1 VTESLARGPQG
12 SIEGV
17 CFGRRLS
24 PAAAMQQ
31 HRKRRRHDDPCVAGV
46 NALRTRPAW
55 MLLAWYCCGILPVLV
70 ETASSGGLSRSSL
83 SVAPHGWLPR
93 RIWGGT
99 KAGRADKCQQR
110 ALQAMRGGSSNDHLD
125 WLVVSLVRLPD
136 PHDERGTPIVTM
148 MVPRSVSH
156 QSGET
161 LLAWTYGLSNV
172 SADDTLAGLWQATA
186 LLSDVVVVILPEA
199 ALLQSSDNQNTTIL
213 PRLKYVLDQVQA
225 GLSRRKKRFKQ
236 QKQKPASGKIVVWL
250 QDSQH
255 ASVFGTVHDI
265 LTSARTIAREAS
277 DDDVPKKKKRVPV
290 IFAVVRHLHEI
301 PALLLSKKKRAGIVS
316 MLAASSPHL
325 PAEMAAVWPLVWRGA
340 WERLSKQDNNQV
352 VFAESSPA
360 EKQELWSAWIGAR
373 DAAHE
378 TTVPRSVEELP
389 ATPLNVVEEPEQW
402 PVLLDE
408 PVVPLPATATP
419 AEESLATALNVVE
432 EPEQL
437 LEELDQE
444 PDLGS
449 SLENDDD
456 AVPLPKVEESP
467 ATTLGGNNLEQP
479 EQLLEES
486 VLDQEPDFGPAPGL
500 GTGEDA
506 VPLPANVEESP
517 ATTLESNN
525 AEEPEQ
531 LLEDSISDHE
541 PDFDQAWENPSDDAM
556 DTSSESV
563 EEERRD
569 HADTVAAMD
578 DNLDDDIGEALDNM
592 EGRERDQ
599 LEVVDGSE
607 DSHDDVMELDDEN
620 VVASDL
626 DSTPFESN
634 EALDVEEG
642 READD
647 DSNAFVEEEGLEDD
661 DNDMAEEQLVDDELQ
676 TPLESSIDQDE
687 QRDPVTHENQ
697 HDDLVMSIED
707 EDGVEDGAE
716 LQTPP
721 ESSPDPG
728 EQLDPTP
735 DENVYVESSQDPGE
749 QLDPTPDEN
758 EYVESSPDPGE
769 QLDPTPD
776 EREYDDSIDED
787 NEPELNP
794 YPPSTAAGDDARVA
808 ATKDEE
814 PENGPIVDD
823 ESNEQP
829 VVSLEDGYESDHDG
843 ETGENKI
850 DDDEDAIDANEVRQ
864 EMSIENGIES
874 DRVDDKF
881 AAEYGE
887 KGVDTTVPA
896 IAVPSTQVTGV
907 DGAREAGDATSVPTT
922 IVADDSETEE
932 DPEETNEHESIFDK
946 AIFDEEGS
954 AGAADLPEQREPL
967 LPVEEREAPRTQ
979 SDEESEQSSAT
990 SITFEDSETV
1000 DEAPSLIQAP
1010 TGDDTATGEMVET
1023 EHNVEDGR
1031 DESTSSDSPPTIAGA
1046 AQSVS
1051 DEEAVNF
1058 VLRELE
1064 RGLDDLQTLQEEAS
1078 LRTTAGPGVAAVGD
1092 GKIRP
1097 PNDLHF
1103 GQFADEL
1110 LLNSMNMMKE
1120 VPVHLQPMV
1129 RKPLVRRL
1137 RELYDQH
1144 LQSLRDYY
1152 GQAFESMLDES
1163 VAEFG
1168 IVGEE
1173 GEEKDMAASWR
1184 ALREKWKKAASLVT
1198 QSFEAAANSSAP
1210 TVIIDNEPN
1219 LWDYSQSLQG
1229 LLSDMVSATDSR
1241 RPLEDS
1247 LFADDD
1253 ETDTAASGNS
1263 SRRFNRAA
1271 RWYEKLAA
1279 RALVLGVNY
1288 LQGWLALQAVRRA
1301 AAERDRRMPKFPLF

>member
-1 VTESLARGPQG
+1 
-12 SIEGV
+12 
-17 CFGRRLS
+17 
-24 PAAAMQQ
+24 
-31 HRKRRRHDDPCVAGV
+31 
-46 NALRTRPAW
+46 
-55 MLLAWYCCGILPVLV
+55 
-70 ETASSGGLSRSSL
+70 
-83 SVAPHGWLPR
+83 
-93 RIWGGT
+93 
-99 KAGRADKCQQR
+99 
-110 ALQAMRGGSSNDHLD
+110 MRGGSSNDHLD

-148 MVPRSVSH
+148 MVPRSFAN

-172 SADDTLAGLWQATA
+172 DDTSLAGLWQATA

-199 ALLQSSDNQNTTIL
+199 ALLQSSDNQQNTTIL

-225 GLSRRKKRFKQ
+225 GLSRRKKRFK
-236 QKQKPASGKIVVWL
+236 KQKPASGKIVVWL

-265 LTSARTIAREAS
+265 LTSSSRTTARDDS
-277 DDDVPKKKKRVPV
+277 DIPKKKKKVPV

-301 PALLLSKKKRAGIVS
+301 PALLKRRAGIVS
-316 MLAASSPHL
+316 LLAASSPHL

-340 WERLSKQDNNQV
+340 WERLSKQDHQV

-373 DAAHE
+373 DASGE
-378 TTVPRSVEELP
+378 TTAPRSVEELP
-389 ATPLNVVEEPEQW
+389 ATTLNVVEEPEQW
-402 PVLLDE
+402 PEESMLSDE

-419 AEESLATALNVVE
+419 AEESPAATLNVVE

-444 PDLGS
+444 PDSGP
-449 SLENDDD
+449 SLEIDDD

-467 ATTLGGNNLEQP
+467 ATTLESNIAEEQ
-479 EQLLEES
+479 EQWPVES
-486 VLDQEPDFGPAPGL
+486 EPTAA
-500 GTGEDA
+500 TVA
-506 VPLPANVEESP
+506 ESP
-517 ATTLESNN
+517 WTATLQDMNDV
-525 AEEPEQ
+525 EEPEQ
-531 LLEDSISDHE
+531 LPEDSILDHE
-541 PDFDQAWENPSDDAM
+541 PDFDQAWDNPSDAM
-556 DTSSESV
+556 DKSSEAV
-563 EEERRD
+563 QEERQG
-569 HADTVAAMD
+569 HADAVAAVD
-578 DNLDDDIGEALDNM
+578 DNLDDDDDIGEALSNV
-592 EGRERDQ
+592 EERERDQ

-607 DSHDDVMELDDEN
+607 DSHDDVMELNDEN
-620 VVASDL
+620 VVASEL

-634 EALDVEEG
+634 EALDVEE
-642 READD
+642 EHEDD
-647 DSNAFVEEEGLEDD
+647 DDDNNVVVEEEGLQDD
-661 DNDMAEEQLVDDELQ
+661 DNDMVEEQQVDDELQ
-676 TPLESSIDQDE
+676 TPLESE
-687 QRDPVTHENQ
+687 ERDPVTHENVY
-697 HDDLVMSIED
+697 DDDIMSLD
-707 EDGVEDGAE
+707 QEDGVEDGAE
-716 LQTPP
+716 QQTPP

-728 EQLDPTP
+728 EQLD
-735 DENVYVESSQDPGE
+735 S
-749 QLDPTPDEN
+749 TPDEN
-758 EYVESSPDPGE
+758 EYDDMVMSFDGDSDTE
-769 QLDPTPD
+769 LD
-776 EREYDDSIDED
+776 S
-787 NEPELNP
+787 N
-794 YPPSTAAGDDARVA
+794 PPSTAEEGDDASVA
-808 ATKDEE
+808 AMKDDE
-814 PENGPIVDD
+814 PENVPTADD
-823 ESNEQP
+823 ESTEQP

-843 ETGENKI
+843 ETGENRI

-864 EMSIENGIES
+864 EMSIENGNES
-874 DRVDDKF
+874 DHEDDKF

-887 KGVDTTVPA
+887 KGVDTIVPA
-896 IAVPSTQVTGV
+896 IAVPSTQVTSV
-907 DGAREAGDATSVPTT
+907 DGAREAGDATSVPTK
-922 IVADDSETEE
+922 IFANDSETEE
-932 DPEETNEHESIFDK
+932 DPEEINEQESIFDT

-954 AGAADLPEQREPL
+954 GGAADLPEQREPL
-967 LPVEEREAPRTQ
+967 LPAEEREAPRTQ
-979 SDEESEQSSAT
+979 SDEESEQGSAT
-990 SITFEDSETV
+990 SITLEDSETV
-1000 DEAPSLIQAP
+1000 DVAPSLIQAP
-1010 TGDDTATGEMVET
+1010 TGDDIATGEMVEI
-1023 EHNVEDGR
+1023 EHNIEDGR
-1031 DESTSSDSPPTIAGA
+1031 DESALSDSPPTIAGA

-1051 DEEAVNF
+1051 DEEAVNS
-1058 VLRELE
+1058 VLTELE

-1078 LRTTAGPGVAAVGD
+1078 LRTTAGPGTAAVGD

-1097 PNDLHF
+1097 PDDLHF

-1110 LLNSMNMMKE
+1110 LLNSMNRMKE

-1168 IVGEE
+1168 IAGEE
-1173 GEEKDMAASWR
+1173 GEEKDTAASWR

-1210 TVIIDNEPN
+1210 TVIIGNEPN

-1247 LFADDD
+1247 LFDDGD
-1253 ETDTAASGNS
+1253 ETDTATSGNS
-1263 SRRFNRAA
+1263 SRGFNRAA